1 MYKNDNILYN
11 LEEKLHYVI
20 ESLNL
25 TNREIATKLEI
36 SSGLVSQIQNH
47 YNGKLR
53 KYHLYSMC
61 HAYHIPMEIF
71 ENENIRTKEM
81 IDNLLI
87 NRDNIFYKDYE
98 LLNKLKGRWYLY
110 SYPSNPKS
118 KEVWI
123 TETMIYEDFS
133 VEDMHKNRGKLFI
146 GQNQSIIIKQ
156 SNNSKNLTSI
166 TFDNNQVTYNSFAF
180 SRVSKS
186 NKLNKELFNFGFF
199 SRKKMSEDDA
209 REILGEKERI
219 QKHMDSSMLER
230 ISFVDIGEVG

>member
-1 MYKNDNILYN
+1 
-11 LEEKLHYVI
+11 
-20 ESLNL
+20 
-25 TNREIATKLEI
+25 
-36 SSGLVSQIQNH
+36 
-47 YNGKLR
+47 
-53 KYHLYSMC
+53 
-61 HAYHIPMEIF
+61 
-71 ENENIRTKEM
+71 
-81 IDNLLI
+81 
-87 NRDNIFYKDYE
+87 
-98 LLNKLKGRWYLY
+98 
-110 SYPSNPKS
+110 
-118 KEVWI
+118 
-123 TETMIYEDFS
+123 MIYEDFS